1 MILWAGSQSVQ
12 GTLELTPL
20 ICNFTIQYNT
30 IGPHSSNKVWAPLLW
45 IGDYQRFDD
54 LDLDQNL
61 MHLFFRGPDNYCRGN
76 QSTACCMVPTIR

>member
-20 ICNFTIQYNT
+20 ICLWPTA
-30 IGPHSSNKVWAPLLW
+30 HSSTKVWTPLLW
-45 IGDYQRFDD
+45 IGEYQRFDD